1 MSRNLRCTN
10 FKENTV
16 PRFFQ
21 RGPVISKLSDMI
33 EKTER
38 KPYVDFHINFLMGV
52 PILEQ
57 RTMNGVD
64 CGYNEPKR
72 NQPSSPL
79 LLLYLSA

>member
-1 MSRNLRCTN
+1 
-10 FKENTV
+10 
-16 PRFFQ
+16 
-21 RGPVISKLSDMI
+21 MI